1 MSATLSEAAEAH
13 RLVGDTQVSGNIVRL
28 PWTH

>member
-1 MSATLSEAAEAH
+1 MSVTLSEAAEAH
-13 RLVGDTQVSGNIVRL
+13 RLVADKQVSGNIVRL